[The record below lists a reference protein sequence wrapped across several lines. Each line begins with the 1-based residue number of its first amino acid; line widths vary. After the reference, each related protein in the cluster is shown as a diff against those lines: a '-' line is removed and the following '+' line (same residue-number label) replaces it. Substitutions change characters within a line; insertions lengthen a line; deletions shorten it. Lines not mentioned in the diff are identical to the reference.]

1 MNPYIEIGS
10 LIRDSYGDI
19 ALVTNHWIHD
29 ASGEFHTVV
38 KWLTGRYAGQEDA
51 LFTDFIEVIA

>member
-1 MNPYIEIGS
+1 MIKKGS

-19 ALVTNHWIHD
+19 ALVIDHWIHD
-29 ASGEFHTVV
+29 ASGELHTVV
-38 KWLTGRYAGQEDA
+38 KWLTGRYVGQQDA